1 MDISSIIY
9 NWLDLIWIPITFIV
23 LPRIQWLE
31 ALTVIIC
38 SSIMLRLQ
46 IEVAE
51 IYGKGVGWTGWLP
64 YDPYHKGLVVYS
76 VIIAIYFLLML
87 FLVKHKWKA
96 HFLLSLSVFF
106 NAFIISSIVMA
117 I

>member
-1 MDISSIIY
+1 MDIPSILY

-31 ALTVIIC
+31 ALIVIIC

-46 IEVAE
+46 IEVVE
-51 IYGKGVGWTGWLP
+51 TYGRVQGWTGWLP
-64 YDPYHKGLVVYS
+64 YDAYHKGLVTYS
-76 VIIAIYFLLML
+76 VIIAIYILLML
-87 FLVKHKWKA
+87 FLVKNKWKA
-96 HFLLSLSVFF
+96 HFLLSLSIFF